1 MDDDGDDLPVLR
13 PPRVGDRLAFVA
25 EQFEL
30 CEHRKLE
37 IVDCA
42 DAFANVEGDDHMK
55 GLVDLRL
62 HRVRRQHEG
71 LDGQALQRLT
81 SPDSRGGEARD
92 GGEN

>member
-1 MDDDGDDLPVLR
+1 
-13 PPRVGDRLAFVA
+13 
-25 EQFEL
+25 
-30 CEHRKLE
+30 
-37 IVDCA
+37 
-42 DAFANVEGDDHMK
+42 VEGDDHMK

-81 SPDSRGGEARD
+81 PPGSRGGEGRD